1 MAWENELFDL
11 FDDLEAQ
18 ASRLFAADRDLELVD
33 RSRAEYAAVSLA
45 SRLMASLDTHLRL
58 EVKVIG
64 SIEGEVGRV
73 GDGWI
78 LLHGPSAD
86 WLIPWTA
93 IVSVLG
99 AATRSVS
106 ELAWSPL
113 AKLGIGSAMRRLAE
127 TEQRCVVHLATG
139 STYDGHLGR
148 VGQDFVELRDA
159 SGQIRLISLRGV
171 VAAQSWE

>member
-18 ASRLFAADRDLELVD
+18 ASRLFDADRDLELVD

-45 SRLMASLDTHLRL
+45 SRLMASLDRHLCL
-58 EVKVIG
+58 EVLVIG
-64 SIEGEVGRV
+64 TLEGLLGRV
-73 GDGWI
+73 GTGWA
-78 LLHGPSAD
+78 LLHASSAD
-86 WLIPWTA
+86 WLIPWDS
-93 IVSVLG
+93 IVSVRG

-113 AKLGIGSAMRRLAE
+113 AKLGIGSAFRRLAE
-127 TEQRCVVHLATG
+127 AEQRCVLHLANG

-148 VGQDFVELRDA
+148 VGRDFVELHDE
-159 SGQIRLISLRGV
+159 SGQTRLVALGSLI
-171 VAAQSWE
+171 AAQSWE